1 MHGKE
6 VAKLMDVVV
15 GLDGSPASWRAFFL
29 ALGIAQRERA
39 TMHVSFVYHVPVPAA
54 AGALTVA
61 PRGLL
66 VGQGGGQLERQAIA
80 ELQVAGV
87 EGVFTCLEGDI
98 ASELEALAERCRADL
113 VVVGRSRHPALR
125 LGGVPRKL
133 LAMGHRP
140 VLVVP

>member
-1 MHGKE
+1 
-6 VAKLMDVVV
+6 MDIVV
-15 GLDGSPASWRAFFL
+15 GFDGSPASWRAFFM

-39 TMHVSFVYHVPVPAA
+39 SVHVSFVYHVPVPAS
-54 AGALTVA
+54 AGALTL
-61 PRGLL
+61 PPPGLV
-66 VGQGGGQLERQAIA
+66 VGQGGGQLEQQATA
-80 ELQVAGV
+80 ELEVAGV
-87 EGVFTCLEGDI
+87 EGAFTCLEGDI

>member
-1 MHGKE
+1 
-6 VAKLMDVVV
+6 MDIVI

-29 ALGIAQRERA
+29 ALGIAQREKA
-39 TMHVSFVYHVPVPAA
+39 FVHVSFVYHVPAPA
-54 AGALTVA
+54 TVA
-61 PRGLL
+61 PLTMPPLGFP
-66 VGQGGGQLERQAIA
+66 VDEDGGQLERQATA
-80 ELQVAGV
+80 ELLVAGV
-87 EGVFTCLEGDI
+87 EGVFSSLDGDI
-98 ASELEALAERCRADL
+98 ASELEAQAERCHADL

>member
-1 MHGKE
+1 MNI
-6 VAKLMDVVV
+6 VV
-15 GLDGSPASWRAFFL
+15 GFDGSPASWRALFF

-39 TMHVSFVYHVPVPAA
+39 FVHVGFVFHVPAPAAVAPLTVPVPRLA
-54 AGALTVA
+54 VD
-61 PRGLL
+61 
-66 VGQGGGQLERQAIA
+66 QDGGQLERQASA
-80 ELQVAGV
+80 ELRVAGV
-87 EGVFTCLEGDI
+87 ESAFTCLEGDI
-98 ASELEALAERCRADL
+98 ALELEGLAERCHADL